1 MSKEIMNKELNYISS
16 TIENLKI
23 DSNKKLI
30 LQARFLYLLEKY
42 KSKVKYYLI
51 FYDTGRLFVTVG
63 SISIPALLSI
73 ENYIDKITA
82 FWLIWSISLFVSLIN
97 GYITL
102 YKLDKKYFS
111 TITTIEKLSCEFWQ
125 YVSLCGKYSGAYGH
139 IIPSHENQFIF
150 FANNIERIQIKNIEE
165 IYIKLVDNSNAQEDK
180 NLIPSIS
187 EESYEISKNLKND
200 IQQKSKVLKVDELNS
215 QLKNI
220 IVS

>member
-1 MSKEIMNKELNYISS
+1 MIKEIDYINT
-16 TIENLKI
+16 TIKNLKI
-23 DSNKKLI
+23 QSEKKHI

-42 KSKVKYYLI
+42 KIKLKYYLI
-51 FYDTGRLFVTVG
+51 FYDTGRLFVTIG

-82 FWLIWSISLFVSLIN
+82 FWLVWTISLFVSLIN

-102 YKLDKKYFS
+102 YKLDKKYYS

-125 YVSLCGKYSGAYGH
+125 YVSLCGKYSGSYGH
-139 IIPSHENQFIF
+139 TIPSHENQFIF

-165 IYIKLVDNSNAQEDK
+165 IYIKLLDNTKIQEEK

-200 IQQKSKVLKVDELNS
+200 IQLKSKISNVEQVNS
-215 QLKNI
+215 ELKNI
-220 IVS
+220 VVN

>member
-1 MSKEIMNKELNYISS
+1 MNCKDTNTELNYINDAIDILE
-16 TIENLKI
+16 IE
-23 DSNKKLI
+23 SQKKLI
-30 LQARFLYLLEKY
+30 LKSRFLYLISNY
-42 KSKVKYYLI
+42 KSSTKYYI
-51 FYDTGRLFVTVG
+51 VFYDVGRLFVTVG